1 MHCNLRIRKVH
12 YRDHNNQALDPTL
25 SLLNPVQKH
34 IVMRFNSI
42 LTLYFQRKFFM
53 RSHRPSY
60 ACYMSRP
67 QQPTDFTAQR
77 DQIVP
82 HPRILFSLLD
92 PCVLIIR
99 LINGRKLHN
108 MESSILLSK

>member
-1 MHCNLRIRKVH
+1 
-12 YRDHNNQALDPTL
+12 
-25 SLLNPVQKH
+25 
-34 IVMRFNSI
+34 
-42 LTLYFQRKFFM
+42 M
-53 RSHRPSY
+53 RSHRPSH

-67 QQPTDFTAQR
+67 QQPTGFTAQR

-99 LINGRKLHN
+99 LTNERKLHN
-108 MESSILLSK
+108 MESSILLSKWLHQGGGGRDEMRWYVAHTV